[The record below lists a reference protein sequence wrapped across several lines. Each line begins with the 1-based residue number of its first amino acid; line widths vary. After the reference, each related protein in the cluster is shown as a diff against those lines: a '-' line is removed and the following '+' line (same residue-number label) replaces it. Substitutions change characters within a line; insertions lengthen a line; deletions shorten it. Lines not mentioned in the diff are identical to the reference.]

1 MPPEVLEV
9 LEANERFYRALNGLD
24 LAGMERLW
32 AHGSFVRCVHPG
44 WELIVGWDAVRASW
58 EGIFRG
64 SGSGPAH
71 SVEVADVSV
80 HVVSDLGWVSCIER
94 ITLPRRSSGASSSS
108 SLAVATNL
116 FQRSSEP
123 SEPSGPSV
131 KATHWEMI
139 LHHASLLPLIV
150 AETMDSPEVIH

>member
-1 MPPEVLEV
+1 MSAEALEV
-9 LEANERFYRALNGLD
+9 LEALEVNERFYRALNRLD
-24 LAGMERLW
+24 LAEMERLW
-32 AHGSFVRCVHPG
+32 SHGSFVRCVHPG

-64 SGSGPAH
+64 SSALSGRPAH
-71 SVEVADVSV
+71 SVETADVSV

-94 ITLPRRSSGASSSS
+94 ITLPGRSA

-116 FQRSSEP
+116 FQRNRE
-123 SEPSGPSV
+123 EGV
-131 KATHWEMI
+131 RWEMI
-139 LHHASLLPLIV
+139 LHHASLLPLVV

>member
-1 MPPEVLEV
+1 MATEVLEV
-9 LEANERFYRALNGLD
+9 LEANERFYRALNALD
-24 LAGMERLW
+24 LAGMERIW
-32 AHGSFVRCVHPG
+32 SHGSFVRCVHPG

-64 SGSGPAH
+64 SGSGPSH

-116 FQRSSEP
+116 FQRA
-123 SEPSGPSV
+123 SEPSGN
-131 KATHWEMI
+131 AERWEMI

>member
-1 MPPEVLEV
+1 MAAEVLEV
-9 LEANERFYRALNGLD
+9 IEANERFYRALNALD
-24 LAGMERLW
+24 LGSMERVW
-32 AHGSFVRCVHPG
+32 SHGSFVRCVHPG

-64 SGSGPAH
+64 STGGPTH
-71 SVEVADVSV
+71 SVETADVSV

-94 ITLPRRSSGASSSS
+94 ITLPGRSA

-116 FQRSSEP
+116 FQRSPE
-123 SEPSGPSV
+123 EGLR
-131 KATHWEMI
+131 WEMI
-139 LHHASLLPLIV
+139 LHHASLLPLVV